1 MRTKSP
7 SYLTKNRLGI
17 FIFQYR
23 FPNSVQKNLPKQK
36 ILFRRTLKTRDKRL
50 AERRARYWWVIMDE
64 LTRKYFDTPKMYAKA
79 IELMS
84 EYQSVENLSWSEVE
98 AYMSELDSDESDL
111 LKKAIDLQAEK
122 RLIEENTRLKE
133 SLAILASRPVSTV
146 IEAPQAV
153 TLVAG
158 A

>member
-1 MRTKSP
+1 
-7 SYLTKNRLGI
+7 
-17 FIFQYR
+17 
-23 FPNSVQKNLPKQK
+23 
-36 ILFRRTLKTRDKRL
+36 
-50 AERRARYWWVIMDE
+50 MDE

-98 AYMSELDSDESDL
+98 AYLSELDSDESDL